1 MQPIAVL
8 SPLLIGTSIIVIL
21 LPISS
26 LKKFDIAMGLC
37 LGLGLGLG
45 ITSALAFLFLAAGG
59 LLTAGYYIG
68 EIALG
73 VFLALPAVYRVYA
86 LNKTQGEPAIGSATD
101 LNQMGWLKNLFLI
114 LLIFSVGSFLLKT
127 YGDSPHGKW
136 DAWAIWNFRARWL
149 FRGGDQWAYAFSNY
163 VIDSHPDYP
172 LLLPISV
179 FRVWNI
185 LGKDIV
191 TAPILMAAFY
201 TFGSVLLVLSAVK
214 MPRGPNQAY
223 LAAIVMLLAT
233 KFFKEG
239 SHQYGDIPL
248 AFYILST
255 IILFSLKQRYPSAA
269 IRLMFLGGLTTSCAF
284 WTKNEGL
291 LFCILIIVVHSWNAM
306 FSADR
311 RRSMKEFAGFVAG
324 MLPVLS
330 ALALFK
336 LNFAPPND
344 MVNFS
349 SFSHFWDN
357 LMDFDRYR
365 IISTA
370 FAEEIL
376 LFNDGVFILLA
387 VYLSVSGLNK
397 VFLKNRLFW
406 APAALPVLMLV
417 CYFFTYVIFSSNNL
431 DHLQWHLKSSL
442 DRLIIHIW
450 PSWVFL
456 FFYFVNGPEK
466 TPAVRNGTYG
476 EVHR

>member
-1 MQPIAVL
+1 MQPLAVL
-8 SPLLIGTSIIVIL
+8 SPFLIGTSIIVIL
-21 LPISS
+21 FPISS
-26 LKKFDIAMGLC
+26 LKKFNLTIVFC
-37 LGLGLGLG
+37 IGLGLGLG
-45 ITSALAFLFLAAGG
+45 ITSALAFVFLAAGG
-59 LLTAGYYIG
+59 QLTVSYHIG
-68 EIALG
+68 EIGLG
-73 VFLALPAVYRVYA
+73 VFLATLAVYRVYT
-86 LNKTQGEPAIGSATD
+86 LNKTQSDPATSSATEF
-101 LNQMGWLKNLFLI
+101 NQMGWLKNLFLI

-149 FRGGDQWAYAFSNY
+149 FRGEDQWAYAFSNY

-172 LLLPISV
+172 LLLPVSV

-185 LGKDIV
+185 IGKDIV
-191 TAPILMAAFY
+191 TAPILMAGFY

-214 MPRGPNQAY
+214 MLRGPNQAY

-233 KFFKEG
+233 KFLKEG
-239 SHQYGDIPL
+239 SHQYSDLPL

-291 LFCILIIVVHSWNAM
+291 LFFILIILVHFWDAV
-306 FSADR
+306 FIADW
-311 RRSMKEFAGFVAG
+311 RRSMKEFAGFLSG
-324 MLPVLS
+324 LLPVLS
-330 ALALFK
+330 TLVLFK
-336 LNFAPPND
+336 LKFAPPND
-344 MVNFS
+344 MVNLN

-357 LMDFDRYR
+357 LLTFDRYR
-365 IISTA
+365 IVSTA
-370 FAEEIL
+370 FAEEII

-397 VFLKNRLFW
+397 VLLKDRLFW
-406 APAALPVLMLV
+406 MQAALLVLMLV

-431 DHLQWHLKSSL
+431 DNLQWHLKSSL

-466 TPAVRNGTYG
+466 SPAVHNGTYG
-476 EVHR
+476 KALS